1 MLPLDLSNTRPR
13 LTDPKDE
20 AVELAPKSDTLRA
33 VDRREPPLGT
43 PGAHTTRCGRG
54 CAAVHR
60 SSHHALTM
68 RRLRSRQSPE
78 GGPPGPRARYSY
90 YLSGSAVSAGRPIPC
105 WDAMLRPA
113 LVASFSPYEA
123 LGGLLGGGGYFWG
136 GGIHTIVPVFPLSVR
151 RRCALGFPKKDRT
164 ILYTFLIASQKI
176 NYFVQ
181 LPVRLYTHG

>member
-123 LGGLLGGGGYFWG
+123 LAGLLGGGTFG
-136 GGIHTIVPVFPLSVR
+136 GVGVYTLSCLFSLSQRQAPLRVGFSVFL
-151 RRCALGFPKKDRT
+151 LKKT
-164 ILYTFLIASQKI
+164 GLYSIQSSLLRKK
-176 NYFVQ
+176 
-181 LPVRLYTHG
+181 